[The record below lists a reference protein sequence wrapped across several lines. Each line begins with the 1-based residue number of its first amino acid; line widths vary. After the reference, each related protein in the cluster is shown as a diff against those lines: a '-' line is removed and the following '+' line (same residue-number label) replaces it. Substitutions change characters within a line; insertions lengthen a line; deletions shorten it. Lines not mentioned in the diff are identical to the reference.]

1 MLIKSFCIQND
12 MKTGEKIRFL
22 LNEWYNYEL
31 PDLVERE
38 IEYDIVQSKKI
49 ITFVGVRRAGK
60 TYLQFQII
68 KHLLGEGIPKENIIY
83 FNFEDERLYPLNGDE
98 LTLLLPAY
106 FENYNPKK
114 GTIYL
119 FLDEIQNIP
128 YWSKWV
134 RRVYDKEKN
143 IKIFITGSS
152 AKLLSKI
159 STTINV
165 YPMNFREFLKANK
178 INFDTNKLTEKQ
190 EAIIKKYFK
199 EYLLYGGFPE
209 IIFEKEKNQ
218 ILQEYYNSIFY
229 HDIIERYG
237 IKNLK
242 LLDLLLGLLISYSS
256 KKISFTKLERIIKSM
271 GYKVSKATLIE
282 YANYAQKVFLIFLV
296 PLFSYKIKDILL
308 YPKKVY
314 CIDTG
319 LANAMSIKFRSE
331 LWALYEN
338 MVFVELLRRNKEVY
352 YWKEKDAEV
361 DFIIKRGTSI
371 EQAIQVS
378 YDVEDSATMKRE
390 IRGITKAMDE
400 FNLKTGLIITKD
412 YENTKRIK
420 NKTIQFVPIYKWL
433 LKPGI

>member
-1 MLIKSFCIQND
+1 
-12 MKTGEKIRFL
+12 
-22 LNEWYNYEL
+22 
-31 PDLVERE
+31 
-38 IEYDIVQSKKI
+38 
-49 ITFVGVRRAGK
+49 
-60 TYLQFQII
+60 
-68 KHLLGEGIPKENIIY
+68 
-83 FNFEDERLYPLNGDE
+83 
-98 LTLLLPAY
+98 
-106 FENYNPKK
+106 
-114 GTIYL
+114 
-119 FLDEIQNIP
+119 
-128 YWSKWV
+128 
-134 RRVYDKEKN
+134 
-143 IKIFITGSS
+143 
-152 AKLLSKI
+152 
-159 STTINV
+159 
-165 YPMNFREFLKANK
+165 MNFREFLKANK